1 MEELSF
7 MTLESAAKFE
17 KNCLLV
23 SKNDMMNLVNSN
35 ASSGPSKEIEEGI
48 RGLEGGLY
56 PR

>member
-7 MTLESAAKFE
+7 MTLESAGKFE
-17 KNCLLV
+17 KICLLV
-23 SKNDMMNLVNSN
+23 SKNDMMNLINSN